1 MNELIV
7 FDTNHSKSI
16 NDCELDYYSKK
27 LATCSSDNTVKIFD
41 VSLSK
46 DPVCIAEIK
55 DHNSAVW
62 KVCWS
67 HPKFGSLL
75 ASCSYD
81 KSVIIYKEVSINKYE
96 MIYFNNEHKSS
107 VNYIEWSPHE
117 YGLHLGC
124 ASSDGHI
131 SIISYSMNK
140 DPNEGHWNKNSI
152 KAHLNGTTC
161 LSWEKPY
168 NSLSNNKNLNDTDF
182 INSFKLVSGGY
193 DNQVIIWMFDNNT
206 KEFHKIFQ
214 MNDKPH
220 NSAIKD
226 VSWRPNINNS
236 TNIIASCSEEKIVIL
251 WVEDVSNNR
260 WKNGQVIKLKHK
272 IHKISWSPNGT
283 ILAIACSDE
292 NAYLYKENME
302 GIWEEICNLN
312 DDNSLSDSFNLPNE
326 TNKNNFPIN
335 QENISLTNNTQF
347 DEYNTSYMNE
357 NSNISSINMN
367 YPNKGINI
375 NNMHQLNYQN
385 NNSFNS
391 SSQENYGANTNSLN
405 LQYGNSRTQENM
417 NLNSSIQVNPIQN
430 SAAQNNL
437 KKNNPMQNN
446 PIQNNPTQNISSV
459 HQNNLYGQ
467 TSSPTVPLNPNIH
480 NFKNNANQQNSSQ
493 SYLMTQNKKNST
505 SVASNINSFQM
516 GIPPPPPPPPPSS
529 QNSPY
534 GNSNFSSQQLPNS
547 SSNSYQPNS
556 TSPYFAPPPPALTT
570 AGTTNP
576 MINKPNFSPSSQI
589 STNFTSPQLS
599 TFPKAAT
606 SSVQHPSFSTIN
618 TNKTNFTPPSQ
629 ITNLP
634 NSSNSMQPPQF
645 QNINSNK
652 TNFSAQP
659 PPPPPPPF
667 PSTSTSQTN
676 VKGINKKNS
685 FSNFNSNVNQTNI
698 PTTNSAMQPTKN
710 MNANYP
716 QMGYHPPPPPPMN
729 AVNETI
735 VKPTNQFTYPNY
747 NTSQQ
752 NTNINN

>member
-1 MNELIV
+1 MNELII

-55 DHNSAVW
+55 DHSSAVW

-67 HPKFGSLL
+67 HPKYGSLL

-81 KSVIIYKEVSINKYE
+81 KSVIIYKEVSVNKYE
-96 MIYFNNEHKSS
+96 MIYLNNEHKSS

-131 SIISYSMNK
+131 SIISYYMNK
-140 DPNEGHWNKNSI
+140 DTNEGYWNKNSI

-168 NSLSNNKNLNDTDF
+168 NSLPNNKNLNDTDF

-251 WVEDVSNNR
+251 WVEDISNNR

-302 GIWEEICNLN
+302 GVWEEICNLT
-312 DDNSLSDSFNLPNE
+312 DDNSLSDSFNLLNE

-335 QENISLTNNTQF
+335 QDNISLKNNAQL
-347 DEYNTSYMNE
+347 DEYNTSYVNE
-357 NSNISSINMN
+357 NTNTSNINVN
-367 YPNKGINI
+367 YPNKNI
-375 NNMHQLNYQN
+375 YVDNPHQLNYQN
-385 NNSFNS
+385 NDSFNS
-391 SSQENYGANTNSLN
+391 FSQANYGANTNSLN
-405 LQYGNSRTQENM
+405 AQYGNSFTQSNM
-417 NLNSSIQVNPIQN
+417 NINNSFQGNQV
-430 SAAQNNL
+430 QNNP
-437 KKNNPMQNN
+437 KKNM
-446 PIQNNPTQNISSV
+446 PIQNNQTQNMPSTF
-459 HQNNLYGQ
+459 QNNNYGQ
-467 TSSPTVPLNPNIH
+467 APSSTVPINSNIH
-480 NFKNNANQQNSSQ
+480 NFKNNTNQQNSSQ
-493 SYLMTQNKKNST
+493 NYLMMQNKKNST
-505 SVASNINSFQM
+505 SVTSNINSLQV
-516 GIPPPPPPPPPSS
+516 GIPPPPPPPPLPPSA
-529 QNSPY
+529 QNSSY
-534 GNSNFSSQQLPNS
+534 VDSNFPSQQLPNS
-547 SSNSYQPNS
+547 STNSHQPNS
-556 TSPYFAPPPPALTT
+556 TSSYFAQPSPPLNSVA
-570 AGTTNP
+570 TTNS
-576 MINKPNFSPSSQI
+576 MINKPNFSPPSQV
-589 STNFTSPQLS
+589 STGFTPPQLPN
-599 TFPKAAT
+599 FPKAAT
-606 SSVQHPSFSTIN
+606 SSVQHPSFSNIN
-618 TNKTNFTPPSQ
+618 ANNTNFTPTSQ
-629 ITNLP
+629 IPTNFP
-634 NSSNSMQPPQF
+634 KSSNSIQSSQF

-652 TNFSAQP
+652 TNFNAQP
-659 PPPPPPPF
+659 PPPPPPP
-667 PSTSTSQTN
+667 PPYSSTSPTQTN
-676 VKGINKKNS
+676 IAKGINKKNS

-698 PTTNSAMQPTKN
+698 PPVNSVLQPTKN
-710 MNANYP
+710 MNSNFP
-716 QMGYHPPPPPPMN
+716 QMSYHPPPPPPLN
-729 AVNETI
+729 AVNENI
-735 VKPTNQFTYPNY
+735 LKPTNQFNYPNY
-747 NTSQQ
+747 NIPAHQ
-752 NTNINN
+752 NTNVNN